1 VEWWIDGGDTAL
13 EFTKRRNLN
22 RGYMKL
28 EVWNDAMELFAL
40 VEKILREISSL
51 DFRLRGQILDAA
63 QSVSS
68 NISEGYGRKS
78 INEYLY
84 FLNVALGSLAELMT
98 RMVGLRIT
106 DRVAEASFDMFD
118 ECHYKTENKLLAL
131 IKALQVKRRT
141 GTWEAEIRETRRLYK
156 H

>member
-1 VEWWIDGGDTAL
+1 
-13 EFTKRRNLN
+13 
-22 RGYMKL
+22 
-28 EVWNDAMELFAL
+28 L
-40 VEKILREISSL
+40 VEKILKEISSL

-84 FLNVALGSLAELMT
+84 FLNVSLGSLAELMA
-98 RMVGLRIT
+98 RMIGLKIT
-106 DRVAEASFDMFD
+106 GLLADPTFDIFD

>member
-1 VEWWIDGGDTAL
+1 MEWWIDRGDTAF

-68 NISEGYGRKS
+68 NISDCLDQSAAGQTSHRY
-78 INEYLY
+78 
-84 FLNVALGSLAELMT
+84 LGSRDT
-98 RMVGLRIT
+98 RNQATI
-106 DRVAEASFDMFD
+106 
-118 ECHYKTENKLLAL
+118 
-131 IKALQVKRRT
+131 
-141 GTWEAEIRETRRLYK
+141 
-156 H
+156 

>member
-1 VEWWIDGGDTAL
+1 MAAM

-28 EVWNDAMELFAL
+28 EVWNDAIELFAM
-40 VEKILREISSL
+40 VERILREIPGL
-51 DFRLRGQILDAA
+51 DLRLEGQILDAA

-78 INEYLY
+78 INEYLC
-84 FLNVALGSLAELMT
+84 FLNVSLGSLAELMT
-98 RMVGLRIT
+98 RMAGLKIT
-106 DRVAEASFDMFD
+106 DRLADPTFDSFD

-131 IKALQVKRRT
+131 VKSLQAKRRS
-141 GTWEAEIRETRRLYK
+141 GSWESEIRDPRQPYM